1 MKVICTQENLKTGL
15 VSVGRIISSSVSLP
29 ILSNVLLKTEN
40 GLLKISSTNLE
51 IAVTTYVRCKVEEEG
66 VVTVACKTLSDLVGS
81 LPNKNITL
89 ETKETELSVE
99 TENYHTT
106 IKTLPAEEFP
116 LIPEVE
122 NVKNFSLSSQELKQ
136 ALTQVVFAVSTN
148 QTQPEI
154 SGVLFKTEGGVLKIA
169 ATDRYRLAEKKLNLS
184 ENPNLPHSLIL
195 PQKTIIE
202 LSRNIGT
209 QEGQVQIAVN
219 ETQISFTLNNTQIVS
234 RLIDGEY
241 PPYEQIIPSE
251 FTTTITTNRQAL
263 VNGLRAGGVFSQ
275 NNASV
280 KVEYDSSA
288 QALVLHT
295 ESGELGKS
303 VVELPSRVEGQ
314 NGGLMVNFHYLLEC
328 LANLTA
334 ENVVIKVTNDSSP
347 SLLTPE
353 NNDSYLYLVMPIK
366 N

>member
-40 GLLKISSTNLE
+40 GMLKVSSTNLE
-51 IAVTTYVRCKVEEEG
+51 IAVTTYVRCKVETEG
-66 VVTVACKTLSDLVGS
+66 VVTVNCKTLSDLVSS

-89 ETKETELSVE
+89 ESHESEISLE
-99 TENYHTT
+99 AENYHTT
-106 IKTLPAEEFP
+106 IKTLPADEFP

-122 NVKNFSLSSQELKQ
+122 NVKSFNLSAPEFKQ
-136 ALTQVVFAVSTN
+136 ALAQVVFAVSTN

-154 SGVLFKTEGGVLKIA
+154 SGVLFKSEDGGLKVV
-169 ATDRYRLAEKKLNLS
+169 ATDRYRLAEKKLKLQ
-184 ENPNLPHSLIL
+184 EPLNLPHSLIL
-195 PQKTIIE
+195 PQRTIVE
-202 LSRNIGT
+202 LSRHVGG
-209 QEGQVQIAVN
+209 QDGQVQVAVN

-251 FTTTITTNRQAL
+251 FTAMVVTNRQAL
-263 VNGLRAGGVFSQ
+263 INGLRAGGVFSQ

-280 KVEYDSSA
+280 KVEYRSDS
-288 QALVLHT
+288 QTLVLNT

-303 VVELPSRVEGQ
+303 AVELPSKVEGQ
-314 NGGLMVNFHYLLEC
+314 SGGLLLNFHYLLEC
-328 LANLTA
+328 LVNLST
-334 ENVVIKVTNDSSP
+334 ENVVLRITNDSTA
-347 SLLTPE
+347 SLLMPE
-353 NNDSYLYLVMPIK
+353 SDESYLYLVMPIK

>member
-1 MKVICTQENLKTGL
+1 MKVICTQENLKTGML
-15 VSVGRIISSSVSLP
+15 SVGRIISSSVSLP

-66 VVTVACKTLSDLVGS
+66 SVTVGCKTLTDLVGS
-81 LPNKNITL
+81 LPNKNICL
-89 ETKETELSVE
+89 ETRENNVLLEA
-99 TENYHTT
+99 ENYHTS
-106 IKTLPAEEFP
+106 IKTLPADEFP

-122 NVKNFSLSSQELKQ
+122 NSKNFSFSGQELKQ

-154 SGVLFKTEGGVLKIA
+154 SGVLFKTEGSILKIA
-169 ATDRYRLAEKKLNLS
+169 ATDRYRLAEKKLKLS
-184 ENPNLPHSLIL
+184 ESLNLPHNLIL

-202 LSRNIGT
+202 LSRNIGN
-209 QEGQVQIAVN
+209 QDGQVQAAVN

-251 FTTTITTNRQAL
+251 FTTTVITNRQAL
-263 VNGLRAGGVFSQ
+263 INGLRAGGVFSQ
-275 NNASV
+275 NNSSV
-280 KVEYDSSA
+280 KIEYNNDS
-288 QALVLHT
+288 QALVLHA

-303 VVELPSRVEGQ
+303 VVDIPSQVEGEK
-314 NGGLMVNFHYLLEC
+314 GSLVVNFHYLLEC
-328 LANLTA
+328 LANLDS
-334 ENVVIKVTNDSSP
+334 ENVVMRITSDSSP
-347 SLLTPE
+347 SLLSPE
-353 NNDSYLYLVMPIK
+353 GDNSYLYLVMPIK
-366 N
+366 S